1 MATALPICFATN
13 NLGKLK
19 EIQQFLGNDFAL
31 KSLADIG
38 CTEDIPETGTT
49 IEENSKLKAQYV
61 SEKYGIDCFADD
73 TGLEVASLNNEPGVY
88 SARYAGTG
96 VAEDNMNLLLKNLA
110 PHTSRTARF
119 KTIVTLAVK
128 GQYYSFEG
136 LAEGNIIEQKRG
148 SSGFGYDPIFVPVGY
163 HLTFAELSM
172 EEKNSISHR
181 GKAMRLLISFLQNH
195 KF

>member
-19 EIQQFLGNDFAL
+19 EIQHLLGNDFAL
-31 KSLADIG
+31 KSLVDIG
-38 CTEDIPETGTT
+38 CTADIPETGST

-61 SEKYGIDCFADD
+61 WEKYQIDCFADD
-73 TGLEVASLNNEPGVY
+73 TGLEVVSLGNEPGVY

-96 VAEDNMNLLLKNLA
+96 VADDNMNLLLKNLA
-110 PHTSRTARF
+110 PHADKSARF
-119 KTIVTLAVK
+119 KTVVTLVIK
-128 GQYYSFEG
+128 GNFYSFEG
-136 LAEGNIIEQKRG
+136 LAEGNIIAEKRG
-148 SSGFGYDPIFVPVGY
+148 NSGFGYDPIFVPLGY
-163 HLTFAELSM
+163 SSTFAELSM
-172 EEKNSISHR
+172 EEKNTISHR